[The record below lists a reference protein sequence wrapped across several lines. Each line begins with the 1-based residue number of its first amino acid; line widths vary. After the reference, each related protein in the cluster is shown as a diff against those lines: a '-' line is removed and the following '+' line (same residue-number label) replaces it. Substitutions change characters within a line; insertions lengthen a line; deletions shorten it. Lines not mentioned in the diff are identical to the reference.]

1 MTQTNIDELD
11 THIDVIKKDLNDF
24 FGEQVFSFMN
34 EMLELGRMPPLPTAY
49 LSGKTEEQV
58 NHERLINSLFV
69 HSLISEDQYNM
80 KGQSIYR
87 LTDLGY
93 LYCLRTPEIWNRKR
107 QFKIDEH
114 SLIVLNPNDYDQNE
128 CVCSV
133 VGSQDGELLLL
144 DWSYEQFNSQGDRI
158 YHYKASLDELIH
170 ATSDEIRNN
179 RRKDW

>member
-34 EMLELGRMPPLPTAY
+34 EMLEVGRMPSLPTTY
-49 LSGKTEEQV
+49 LSEKTEEQV

>member
-34 EMLELGRMPPLPTAY
+34 EMLEVGRMPSLPTTY

-128 CVCSV
+128 NVYSI
-133 VGSQDGELLLL
+133 VGSLDGELLLL
-144 DWSYEQFNSQGDRI
+144 DWGYEKFNPQGERI
-158 YHYKASLDELIH
+158 YHCKASLGELIH
-170 ATSDEIRNN
+170 ATTDEIRIN

>member
-34 EMLELGRMPPLPTAY
+34 EMLEVGRMPSLPTTY

-128 CVCSV
+128 NVYSI

-144 DWSYEQFNSQGDRI
+144 DWGYEPFNAVGERI
-158 YHYKASLDELIH
+158 YHPKRLTGAQNLPSPLSPDHHPILL
-170 ATSDEIRNN
+170 
-179 RRKDW
+179 

>member
-1 MTQTNIDELD
+1 MNESNLEVMDSQILIIKRDLD
-11 THIDVIKKDLNDF
+11 DY
-24 FGEQVFSFMN
+24 FGEELFSRMHSF
-34 EMLELGRMPPLPTAY
+34 LRAGRINVY
-49 LSGKTEEQV
+49 SNVDK
-58 NHERLINSLFV
+58 LIQSLLD
-69 HSLISEDQYNM
+69 HCLIAKDHYNM

-128 CVCSV
+128 NVYSI

-144 DWSYEQFNSQGDRI
+144 DWGYEPFNAVGERI
-158 YHYKASLDELIH
+158 YHHKASLDELIH

>member
-1 MTQTNIDELD
+1 
-11 THIDVIKKDLNDF
+11 
-24 FGEQVFSFMN
+24 
-34 EMLELGRMPPLPTAY
+34 MPSLPTTY

-128 CVCSV
+128 NVYSI

-144 DWSYEQFNSQGDRI
+144 DWGYEPFNAVGERI
-158 YHYKASLDELIH
+158 YHHKASLDELIH

>member
-34 EMLELGRMPPLPTAY
+34 EMLVVGRMSTLPPTY
-49 LSGKTEEQV
+49 LSEKTEEQV

-80 KGQSIYR
+80 KGQTIYR

-144 DWSYEQFNSQGDRI
+144 DWGYEQFNS
-158 YHYKASLDELIH
+158 
-170 ATSDEIRNN
+170 
-179 RRKDW
+179 

>member
-128 CVCSV
+128 NVYSA
-133 VGSQDGELLLL
+133 VGSIGGELLLL
-144 DWSYEQFNSQGDRI
+144 DWSHEKFNAQGERI
-158 YHYKASLDELIH
+158 YHHKALRNELIH
-170 ATSDEIRNN
+170 ATTEEIQSN

>member
-34 EMLELGRMPPLPTAY
+34 EMLEVGRMPPLPTAY

-93 LYCLRTPEIWNRKR
+93 LY
-107 QFKIDEH
+107 
-114 SLIVLNPNDYDQNE
+114 
-128 CVCSV
+128 
-133 VGSQDGELLLL
+133 
-144 DWSYEQFNSQGDRI
+144 
-158 YHYKASLDELIH
+158 
-170 ATSDEIRNN
+170 
-179 RRKDW
+179 